1 MNART
6 GHSLVFLMTL
16 LVAATGTGADE
27 RAATALPGIP
37 SPATEAKPSSSASP
51 SATRGRQL
59 YMTVGC
65 VHCHGSMGQ
74 GSTAGTRLAPEPLPA
89 EAIAQFIRNTGT
101 TMPAYS
107 ARVLSDAD
115 VADIAAFLA
124 TIPAARPVERIPA
137 LRDLAGPAR

>member
-1 MNART
+1 MNTRT
-6 GHSLVFLMTL
+6 RHRLVL
-16 LVAATGTGADE
+16 LVASLVAAVVAGAAE
-27 RAATALPGIP
+27 RA
-37 SPATEAKPSSSASP
+37 ASP

-59 YMTVGC
+59 YVTVGC

-74 GSTAGTRLAPEPLPA
+74 GSTAGTRLAPQPLPA

-124 TIPAARPVERIPA
+124 TIPPARPVERIPA
-137 LRDLAGPAR
+137 LRDLAGPAG

>member
-1 MNART
+1 
-6 GHSLVFLMTL
+6 
-16 LVAATGTGADE
+16 
-27 RAATALPGIP
+27 
-37 SPATEAKPSSSASP
+37 
-51 SATRGRQL
+51 
-59 YMTVGC
+59 MTVGC

-74 GSTAGTRLAPEPLPA
+74 GSTAGTRLAPESLPA
-89 EAIAQFIRNTGT
+89 EAIAPFIRNTGT